1 MRRMATAFT
10 LTLAGVAAATGIA
23 HAQAPA
29 VAITPA
35 KPCYVNGDSTTVTLS
50 GFAPGSS
57 VAVTLDKQ
65 NLGSVPI
72 DAAGAYTNTL
82 RLGGFRGVKPHTLTA
97 TDNANPALTATFPF
111 TATEFRVTVT
121 PKKARAGKKLLLRGS
136 GFAAGQPVFMHVR
149 NHGLKTDKRV
159 TRSAAGPCGTF
170 TARTRVVPS
179 NADSGKY
186 RVQFDNVRRYS
197 KRTKPKLVGTMTV
210 TRRIRS
216 SAASIASARSGALT
230 QVWNGLS

>member
-1 MRRMATAFT
+1 
-10 LTLAGVAAATGIA
+10 
-23 HAQAPA
+23 
-29 VAITPA
+29 
-35 KPCYVNGDSTTVTLS
+35 
-50 GFAPGSS
+50 
-57 VAVTLDKQ
+57 
-65 NLGSVPI
+65 
-72 DAAGAYTNTL
+72 
-82 RLGGFRGVKPHTLTA
+82 
-97 TDNANPALTATFPF
+97 
-111 TATEFRVTVT
+111 
-121 PKKARAGKKLLLRGS
+121 
-136 GFAAGQPVFMHVR
+136 MHVR

-170 TARTRVVPS
+170 SARTAVVPS

-230 QVWNGLS
+230 QVWNG